1 MAQVPSGQKF
11 HTVPSNVQTEEKG
24 SKLANSQR
32 EIFTM
37 QDIIDTIPS
46 GPAYKVYTA
55 LLTQSGG
62 DGPDQIQGDSQI
74 QKGVTYEIANNPYNE
89 DFVKYGAPNNNVGT
103 KFVSNSTEFMGYD
116 ASTALDFNTGA
127 PVATVLENTIGNIYF
142 TFDNDGYYFLNGDN
156 LFISNSWTPTIMILN
171 DTAEL
176 MDGQILTINK
186 ANDSQYLLQSYNQS
200 GDSLNGQ
207 FYNTP
212 IEIRVY
218 E

>member
-37 QDIIDTIPS
+37 QDIIDTTRP
-46 GPAYKVYTA
+46 YKVFTA

-62 DGPDQIQGDSQI
+62 DDPLNIDTGLLTI
-74 QKGVTYEIANNPYNE
+74 GVTYMINNPNIGM
-89 DFVKYGAPNNNVGT
+89 DFTNVGAPNNLSGT
-103 KFVSNSTEFMGYD
+103 YFIATGTTPNSWGTGSETNILIY
-116 ASTALDFNTGA
+116 NTGA

-142 TFDNDGYYFLNGDN
+142 MFDGNGYYFLNGDN

>member
-1 MAQVPSGQKF
+1 MAQVPLGQKF

-37 QDIIDTIPS
+37 QDIADTTRP
-46 GPAYKVYTA
+46 YKVFTA
-55 LLTQSGG
+55 LLTQIGG

-127 PVATVLENTIGNIYF
+127 PVATVLENTIGNVWFTYFGVGIYLANSDGLF
-142 TFDNDGYYFLNGDN
+142 TANKS
-156 LFISNSWTPTIMILN
+156 IILSIPN
-171 DTAEL
+171 QYAESPL
-176 MDGQILTINK
+176 DLYNYQ
-186 ANDSQYLLQSYNQS
+186 AYNQDI
-200 GDSLNGQ
+200 DSFSLASLKNYLNEDGLYGGYAQ
-207 FYNTP
+207 TT

-218 E
+218 N